1 MADDELS
8 QLRTEML
15 ALQQRLADLERIADA
30 ATTALPTLTA
40 VPTGMEAPAATAID
54 DDTDTPI
61 GRRQLLRRLGYAA
74 AGAAAV
80 GALAGGDRAAA
91 ADGGNFI
98 LGQTNISSSAST
110 LSGGSLT
117 IANPLVSGYPLVV
130 ENSNLA
136 HIKLIG
142 SVNVATAP
150 PSAGVIAL
158 GGNNIWVG
166 NNTEWRTFGGVGC
179 AGALYLLDAPAR
191 VYDSRSDTGPLTVGF
206 DRTVALGSAVP
217 AGASGAIIN
226 LTATGYNGV
235 GLFAVF
241 SASAT
246 YPGNSTLNYSVGSAT
261 ATSATTAVS
270 ATRSIKI
277 RCLGVTADAIVDV
290 VGYYK

>member
-1 MADDELS
+1 MEAS
-8 QLRTEML
+8 
-15 ALQQRLADLERIADA
+15 A
-30 ATTALPTLTA
+30 ATT
-40 VPTGMEAPAATAID
+40 ID
-54 DDTDTPI
+54 DAADTPI

-91 ADGGNFI
+91 ANGDPLL
-98 LGQTNISSSAST
+98 LGQSNSATSGTT
-110 LSGGSLT
+110 LSGSSLL
-117 IANPLVSGYPLVV
+117 IASPLASGYPLWVQS
-130 ENSNLA
+130 SNLA
-136 HIKLIG
+136 HIKLSG
-142 SVNVATAP
+142 DVDVATASP
-150 PSAGVIAL
+150 TAGVIAR
-158 GGNNIWVG
+158 GGNNFWVG

-206 DRTVALGSAVP
+206 DRTVPLGSAVP

-270 ATRSIKI
+270 ANRSIKI